1 MDFTN
6 DIPQSLAQA
15 AHAGTSM
22 VPETRGQQMRSE
34 YAATLAEDYANLER
48 LANTDDKRALLAEE
62 FERYRAGYRAK
73 YTAWLSSRS
82 RCLSTMITGSS
93 NFPTARNQKRNAVAD
108 RRCTELGEFRG
119 RALKAIRR
127 TLCPELAPIMTG
139 DADASERLAD
149 KIAKAEA
156 THERMKVINRAYD
169 AFKKNP
175 ASLDASDLTD
185 GEKAAVRKW
194 TPEYSFDRHPF
205 PPYALSNSSANIRRM
220 KERAEYVAQVK
231 TEAPVEA
238 QGTAARY
245 EDCPP
250 DNRVRLF
257 FPGKPSAEICTTLK
271 SGGFRWTPTMGC
283 WQAYRNWSTQ
293 ALARKVAGLPEPE
306 PLPAT
311 QNETNGG

>member
-6 DIPQSLAQA
+6 DIPHSLAQA

-22 VPETRGQQMRSE
+22 VPEKRAEQMRSE
-34 YAATLAEDYANLER
+34 YAATLAADYANLER
-48 LANTDDKRALLAEE
+48 LADTDDKRALLAEE
-62 FERYRAGYRAK
+62 FERYRAGYRK
-73 YTAWLSSRS
+73 HYTAWLSSRS
-82 RCLSTMITGSS
+82 RCLSTMITGPSHF
-93 NFPTARNQKRNAVAD
+93 NVRRNEKRNACAD
-108 RRCTELGEFRG
+108 RRNQALVDFRE

-139 DADASERLAD
+139 DADAGERLTD

-169 AFKKNP
+169 AFKKDP
-175 ASLDASDLTD
+175 ASLDAAELTD
-185 GEKAAVRKW
+185 AEKAAVRRW
-194 TPEYSFDRHPF
+194 TPEFSFDRHPF

-220 KERAEYVAQVK
+220 KERLVHVSKVK
-231 TEAPVEA
+231 AEAPVEA

-257 FPGKPSAEICTTLK
+257 FPGKPSAEIRATLK
-271 SGGFRWTPTMGC
+271 SGGFRWTPSMVC
-283 WQAYRNWSTQ
+283 WQAYRNHGTL
-293 ALARKVAGLPEPE
+293 ALARKVAGVPEG
-306 PLPAT
+306 AT
-311 QNETNGG
+311 A